1 MADGEASKGSL
12 RNSGKLLCGSG
23 GVEKD
28 LLSGF
33 FGEKKIKS
41 REEMREKRE

>member
-1 MADGEASKGSL
+1 MANGEAFEGSL
-12 RNSGKLLCGSG
+12 WNSEKLLCGSG

-28 LLSGF
+28 LFSGF
-33 FGEKKIKS
+33 FGEKKTKS